1 VKASVS
7 HTAILLVSPLVALLS
22 VSPGLSQPT
31 IADLVTAARPGTTV
45 RVPAAVYTEPTI
57 LINKSIRLIG
67 EPGAVIRGAGDHELL
82 VIDADSVT
90 VSGFRLEHVEKT
102 FLEDRAAVR
111 VAEAADCRITD
122 NVIDDAFFG
131 IYLAKATRC
140 EVSGNT
146 MTATFEN
153 ETSGG
158 NAIHSWYS
166 RGLTISGNRIS
177 GFRDGIYL
185 EFTEDSAVLDNVST
199 ENLRYGLHFMFSDRC
214 RYERNVFTK
223 NRAGVAVMY
232 ADGIT
237 LRGNEFRRAW
247 GSSAYGLLLKEIK
260 DGVVEGNLF
269 EGNSIGL
276 MLESAD
282 RLAFSD
288 NTFRENGWAIKLMAS
303 ATDNSFSR
311 NRFLGNTF
319 DVATNSRTTFS
330 RFAGNYWDRYEGYDL
345 DRDGVGDVAHRP
357 VSLFSVLA
365 ERHESALYLYRSVLV
380 DVLDAAERLLPV
392 LTPTDLEDPRPLI
405 HDPTSSSTSAP
416 SVRGTAPNTEH
427 RPLTGDHRPLTGDHR
442 PQS

>member
-1 VKASVS
+1 MKTMLRSII
-7 HTAILLVSPLVALLS
+7 ILLLT
-22 VSPGLSQPT
+22 VSPGFSQPT

-57 LINKSIRLIG
+57 LINKSITLIG
-67 EPGAVIRGAGDHELL
+67 EPGAVIRGAGDHEL
-82 VIDADSVT
+82 VVVDADSVT
-90 VSGFRLEHVEKT
+90 VSGFRFEHVDKT

-111 VAEAADCRITD
+111 VAGAADCRITD

-131 IYLAKATRC
+131 IYLAKAARC

-146 MTATFEN
+146 LSAAFDN

-166 RGLTISGNRIS
+166 RGLEISGNRIS

-199 ENLRYGLHFMFSDRC
+199 KNLRYGLHFMFSDRC
-214 RYERNVFTK
+214 SYERNVFGE

-237 LRGNEFRRAW
+237 LRDNVFRRAW

-260 DGVVEGNLF
+260 DGVVGGNLF

-282 RLAFSD
+282 RLALSG

-303 ATDNSFSR
+303 ATDNSFTG

-330 RFAGNYWDRYEGYDL
+330 QFVGNYWDRYEGYDL

-380 DVLDAAERLLPV
+380 DLLDTAERLLPV
-392 LTPTDLEDPRPLI
+392 LTPTDLKDSRPLMQEPI
-405 HDPTSSSTSAP
+405 SSSTPAPSAP
-416 SVRGTAPNTEH
+416 ASTPDT
-427 RPLTGDHRPLTGDHR
+427 
-442 PQS
+442 